1 MMFFIFLLVI
11 SFIMEGLFST
21 IVPMDSL
28 FCPLFTIVCLISI
41 YPYFKKYDQNY
52 WKTCIVVGFCYD
64 IIYTNTVLVYA
75 GLFLAIGYFASIL
88 YRFFP
93 HRVWNHMFLIFL
105 SLTGYRVIGFLLL
118 VITGVISF
126 SATRLIDSIVSSLI
140 VNLIYCIFLYGILE
154 ILRKQKK
161 ITLQR

>member
-28 FCPLFTIVCLISI
+28 FCPLFTIVCLIS
-41 YPYFKKYDQNY
+41 
-52 WKTCIVVGFCYD
+52 
-64 IIYTNTVLVYA
+64 
-75 GLFLAIGYFASIL
+75 
-88 YRFFP
+88 FFP